1 MNKKQ
6 VKEIDIEDVVTV
18 CPYCMT
24 EMSSGALGHCGESS
38 THFEDAYIIEDE
50 CYLKREI
57 EVIK

>member
-6 VKEIDIEDVVTV
+6 VKETDIEDLVTV

-24 EMSSGALGHCGESS
+24 EMGPRDYGHCGEAS

-50 CYLKREI
+50 CYLKSEI